1 MIKIRLFVFIFIF
14 IIAGCLIGPS
24 QVDRTVLTGSGN
36 LTFDFTENKFEKALK
51 SGRPTILEFSAEWC
65 PACYDAIPVV
75 DGLREDY
82 GDRVNIMTVHYD
94 TNVDLARGF
103 GVASLPSFVF
113 FDRKGEPVKRI
124 VGSDEGDIRGIID
137 GLL

>member
-1 MIKIRLFVFIFIF
+1 MIKIRLFVLIFVF

-24 QVDRTVLTGSGN
+24 QLDRTVQTGSGN
-36 LTFDFTENKFEKALK
+36 MTFDFTETKFENALK

-124 VGSDEGDIRGIID
+124 VGSDDGDIRGIID